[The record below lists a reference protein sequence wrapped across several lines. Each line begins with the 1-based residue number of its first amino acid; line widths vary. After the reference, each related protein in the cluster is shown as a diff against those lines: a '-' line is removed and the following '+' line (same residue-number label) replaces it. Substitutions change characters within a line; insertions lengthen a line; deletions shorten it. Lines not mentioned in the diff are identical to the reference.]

1 MITNRSQ
8 SSQIFSHVNPT
19 LYSYITRMSV
29 IFSIEGRL
37 LNLTNKWLTTFGLLL
52 ALAVPPVLT
61 GCTIVSIEEL
71 EAAEQSAEFDPVIFV
86 DGVWENQVIPAVLS
100 NAVDAPTVLS
110 AIEDDLEAGGETYG
124 LFVGG
129 SYNFMISGQG
139 EVTAVDT
146 ESRNGTM
153 EVKLNDYQGPATLIV
168 QIGPSIR
175 GDALRDASGTIEFGQ
190 FKDQTEFGKVSREL
204 NKRVAPDIIGDLDAA
219 SLVGKTVSFHGVFS
233 ISITNQTNIDLSTIT
248 VTPVELQVQ

>member
-1 MITNRSQ
+1 MNKRLTVIGL
-8 SSQIFSHVNPT
+8 IIALCVLPFS
-19 LYSYITRMSV
+19 
-29 IFSIEGRL
+29 
-37 LNLTNKWLTTFGLLL
+37 
-52 ALAVPPVLT
+52 A

-71 EAAEQSAEFDPVIFV
+71 EAAEQSAEFDPQTFV
-86 DGVWENQVIPAVLS
+86 DGVWQNQVIPAVLA

-110 AIEDDLEAGGETYG
+110 AIEDDLEAGGEAHG

-129 SYNFMISGQG
+129 SYNFMIAGQG
-139 EVTAVDT
+139 EVIAVDT

-153 EVKLNDYQGPATLIV
+153 EVKLNDYEGPATLIL

-204 NKRVAPDIIGDLDAA
+204 NKRVAPDIIGDLDVA
-219 SLVGKTVSFHGVFS
+219 SLVGKTVSFYGVFS
-233 ISITNQTNIDLSTIT
+233 VSITNQTNIDLSTIT